1 MKSSACF
8 PYFCL
13 FFPSISV
20 LRTAHNAHT
29 KEEGS
34 LTGVVSQ
41 TLNKAYVVRGHE
53 GSLVVS
59 RYDDI
64 IWLKIGYV
72 DNLLLSQLCF

>member
-1 MKSSACF
+1 MPVF
-8 PYFCL
+8 PVSVCL
-13 FFPSISV
+13 FRSISFV
-20 LRTAHNAHT
+20 RTTAHKAHT

-64 IWLKIGYV
+64 IWLKIG
-72 DNLLLSQLCF
+72 

>member
-1 MKSSACF
+1 MKASASF
-8 PYFCL
+8 PCFCL
-13 FFPSISV
+13 FFPSDSLV
-20 LRTAHNAHT
+20 RTTAHNAHT

-53 GSLVVS
+53 GSLVFS

-64 IWLKIGYV
+64 MWLKIW
-72 DNLLLSQLCF
+72 